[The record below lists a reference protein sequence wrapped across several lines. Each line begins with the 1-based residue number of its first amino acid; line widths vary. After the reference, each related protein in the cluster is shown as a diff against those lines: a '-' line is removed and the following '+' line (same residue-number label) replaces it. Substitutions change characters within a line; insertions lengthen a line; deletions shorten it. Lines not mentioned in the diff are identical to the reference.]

1 MYVKRDSLG
10 RIVTISSEASDECA
24 EQMDPADPSLID
36 FIEQNQASA
45 LQHYELKES
54 DLPLIRVLEDLI
66 DLLSETGVIRF
77 TDLPAEAQTKLLK
90 RKSMRRSGARLDLLD
105 HDSDVI

>member
-10 RIVTISSEASDECA
+10 RIVSLSNEPLEGCSEEVDAG
-24 EQMDPADPSLID
+24 DPSLID
-36 FIEQNQASA
+36 FLQQNQVSA

-77 TDLPAEAQTKLLK
+77 TDLPAQAQTKLLK
-90 RKSMRRSGARLDLLD
+90 RKSMRRESGHLNLLD